1 MIEVRVP
8 GFGELRLEHLVL
20 DYNGTLAQDG
30 ELITGVAALLRSL
43 ATDLALHVVTA
54 DTFGRARAA
63 LEGIPCETI
72 VLPVAAQD
80 VAKRDHVRTLGA
92 ERVVAIGNGRNDAL
106 MLAEA
111 ALGIA
116 LLQQEGAAAVTIAAA
131 DVVCPDI
138 ASALELLRRP
148 LRLTATLRS

>member
-1 MIEVRVP
+1 MIDVRIP
-8 GFGELRLEHLVL
+8 GFGDLRLEHLVV
-20 DYNGTLAQDG
+20 DYTGTLARDG
-30 ELITGVAALLRSL
+30 ELITGVAASLRSL
-43 ATDLALHVVTA
+43 VAELTVHVVTA
-54 DTFGRARAA
+54 DTFGGVRAA
-63 LEGIPCETI
+63 LEGIPCQTI

-80 VAKRDHVRTLGA
+80 AAKRDRVRELGA

-116 LLQQEGAAAVTIAAA
+116 VLQEEGAAASALAAA